1 MRYTE
6 EQYVES
12 ASIQARIIDELN
24 TELKALKKV
33 NETQAEQLILSAV
46 SSSLPTKKYEIDF
59 SNHLRCGIE
68 VTNNELNILG
78 AMDGWGNVVSKDV
91 IVIKEL

>member
-33 NETQAEQLILSAV
+33 NETQAEQLILHGV
-46 SSSLPTKKYEIDF
+46 SQLLPKRL
-59 SNHLRCGIE
+59 SNIAYTVAKG
-68 VTNNELNILG
+68 NSY
-78 AMDGWGNVVSKDV
+78 DGFVNWWDAQV
-91 IVIKEL
+91 

>member
-33 NETQAEQLILSAV
+33 NETQAEQLILHGV
-46 SSSLPTKKYEIDF
+46 SNRRELLIDLLDKLEKGG
-59 SNHLRCGIE
+59 SNRF
-68 VTNNELNILG
+68 
-78 AMDGWGNVVSKDV
+78 VSKEW
-91 IVIKEL
+91 IVDNYLQGN